1 MRRLSKRLAML
12 GLVGACAVSVMA
24 GCSIPVYAS
33 ELPELASEGDSR
45 STNMEWVYKY
55 IDGVLM
61 MRLWNHSTAQWVT
74 DWVPAV
80 GYPD

>member
-1 MRRLSKRLAML
+1 MKRYIKRIGLGIAALACVSML
-12 GLVGACAVSVMA
+12 WGAGEM
-24 GCSIPVYAS
+24 PVYAS
-33 ELPELASEGDSR
+33 GEVNNQTENGRA
-45 STNMEWVYKY
+45 TNLEWYYKY

-80 GYPD
+80 GYPE